1 LHENAVNGIFRKT
14 DEIRQNFYDRLCRVS
29 DNYKQQKNLKK
40 LDDLN
45 KYYGGK
51 DPFD

>member
-1 LHENAVNGIFRKT
+1 LAGTGTTGALYAFDKGKEAYVQHTTGLTPI
-14 DEIRQNFYDRLCRVS
+14 
-29 DNYKQQKNLKK
+29 QQKNLKK